1 MKTILVT
8 GSNGFL
14 GEEIVNAYSKD
25 YKIIALDRDDQL
37 LESSKK
43 NIIIVKADIN
53 SVSSLEYIFKQYK
66 INIII
71 HCAAEILDEYNES
84 NVWKTNYFGTLNL
97 LNFCERFNIDK
108 FIFTSTF
115 SIFEKNY
122 TSSIDEEEL
131 PSAIVDYGKS
141 KYAAENLILRHN
153 FNGDVVIF
161 RCPVIIGKKRLDKL
175 CLLFEMVRQ
184 NLSIRFIGDGS
195 NKIHF
200 IYVND
205 LMEAISLSFNLKG
218 KYIFNIGSDN
228 VKSLEVVFKYL
239 INNSNSKSKIKK
251 FPKFLG
257 VVLLKFMYFLKI
269 ISFGPYHQRMLTSNL
284 ILNTNRIKKTLNWQP
299 LYSNEEMLLECY
311 KHYLSTINCSKDSS
325 SSKKIPN
332 LKILKILTFLE
343 NFSVIK

>member
-1 MKTILVT
+1 MIKTILVT

-14 GEEIVNAYSKD
+14 GEEIVSAYSKN
-25 YKIIALDRDDQL
+25 YKIIALDKDDQL

-53 SVSSLEYIFKQYK
+53 SISDLEYIFKQYK
-66 INIII
+66 INIVI
-71 HCAAEILDEYNES
+71 HCAAEILDEHNQS

-97 LNFCERFNIDK
+97 LNLCEMFKVDK

-122 TSSIDEEEL
+122 KSSIHEQEL
-131 PSAIVDYGKS
+131 PSAILDYGKS
-141 KYAAENLILRHN
+141 KYAAENLILRHS

-205 LMEAISLSFNLKG
+205 LIEAINLSFILNG
-218 KYIFNIGSDN
+218 KYTFNIGSDN
-228 VKSLEVVFKYL
+228 VKSLEEVFIYL

-251 FPKFLG
+251 FPKLLG
-257 VVLLKFMYFLKI
+257 LVVLKFMYFLKI
-269 ISFGPYHQRMLTSNL
+269 VSLGPYHQRMLTSNL

-299 LYSNEEMLLECY
+299 TLSNEEMLLECY
-311 KHYLSTINCSKDSS
+311 KYYLSTINCSKDSS

-332 LKILKILTFLE
+332 LKILKILNFLE
-343 NFSVIK
+343 KFI